1 MSAATVTTRLSPHHG
16 PRIGARPIRL
26 IVLHADASASEA
38 GTLSWF
44 QAPAS
49 KVSYHVLIGRDGTRY
64 RVVPD
69 NRVAWHAGVSKHP
82 SCQNPKSVNSESLG
96 LSFSNRQD
104 GHEPITAAQI
114 AAAQAQIAEWK
125 AAHPTIV
132 AVATHAQVAPG
143 RKVDPETAPN
153 FRLSDFT

>member
-1 MSAATVTTRLSPHHG
+1 MTTRLSPHHG

-26 IVLHADASASEA
+26 IVLHADASPSEA

-44 QAPAS
+44 QNPAS

-69 NRVAWHAGVSKHP
+69 NRVAWHAGVSTHP
-82 SCQNPKSVNSESLG
+82 SCVNPKSVNTESLG
-96 LSFSNRQD
+96 LSFANRHD
-104 GHEPITAAQI
+104 GHEPLTAAQI
-114 AAAQAQIAEWK
+114 AAGKVQVAEWQ

-132 AVATHAQVAPG
+132 AVATHAQVAPK
-143 RKVDPETAPN
+143 RKTDPELTPN
-153 FRLSDFT
+153 FRLADFLLAAS